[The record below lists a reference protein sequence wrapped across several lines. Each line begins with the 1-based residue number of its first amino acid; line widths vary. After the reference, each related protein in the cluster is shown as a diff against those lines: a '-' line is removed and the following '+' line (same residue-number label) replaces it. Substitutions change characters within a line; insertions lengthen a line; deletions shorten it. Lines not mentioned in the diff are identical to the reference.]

1 MNKITINKMVSKKLM
16 GARKLHCL
24 GVFFLAVT
32 LSGSAERLQA
42 AAVSK
47 EEQSL
52 SQPLVRKN
60 IVTEKSE
67 YLVQAN
73 QSIWELAQDAQKPL
87 NQFMK
92 EKQLRSSYIKKG
104 TQLVK

>member
-1 MNKITINKMVSKKLM
+1 MVSKKLI
-16 GARKLHCL
+16 GAMKLNCL
-24 GVFFLAVT
+24 GVLFLAVT
-32 LSGSAERLQA
+32 LIGYAESLQA

-52 SQPLVRKN
+52 RQPTVRKN
-60 IVTEKSE
+60 IVKEKRE

-73 QSIWELAQDAQKPL
+73 QSIWELAQDAKKPL

-92 EKQLRSSYIKKG
+92 ENQLCSSYIKKG

>member
-1 MNKITINKMVSKKLM
+1 MVSKKLM
-16 GARKLHCL
+16 GASKLHCL
-24 GVFFLAVT
+24 GVLFLAVT
-32 LSGSAERLQA
+32 LSSSAERLQA

-52 SQPLVRKN
+52 RQPLIRKN

-92 EKQLRSSYIKKG
+92 ENQLRSSYKKKG

>member
-1 MNKITINKMVSKKLM
+1 MVSKKLM

-24 GVFFLAVT
+24 GVLFLAVT

-67 YLVQAN
+67 YLVQA

-92 EKQLRSSYIKKG
+92 ENQLRSSYIKKG

>member
-92 EKQLRSSYIKKG
+92 ENQLR
-104 TQLVK
+104 

>member
-1 MNKITINKMVSKKLM
+1 MVSKKLM

-24 GVFFLAVT
+24 GVIFSCYIKLRRKITGCCCLKGRAVAKAT
-32 LSGSAERLQA
+32 LI
-42 AAVSK
+42 
-47 EEQSL
+47 
-52 SQPLVRKN
+52 RKN

-67 YLVQAN
+67 YLVEAN

-92 EKQLRSSYIKKG
+92 ENQLRSSYIKRNAIS
-104 TQLVK
+104 

>member
-1 MNKITINKMVSKKLM
+1 MVSKKLTEQ
-16 GARKLHCL
+16 GNYIVL
-24 GVFFLAVT
+24 GSFLAVT
-32 LSGSAERLQA
+32 LSSSAERLQA

-52 SQPLVRKN
+52 RQPLIRKN

-67 YLVQAN
+67 YLVEAN

-92 EKQLRSSYIKKG
+92 ENQLRSSYIKKERN
-104 TQLVK
+104 

>member
-24 GVFFLAVT
+24 GVSFLAVT

-60 IVTEKSE
+60 VVAILK
-67 YLVQAN
+67 
-73 QSIWELAQDAQKPL
+73 
-87 NQFMK
+87 K
-92 EKQLRSSYIKKG
+92 ERN
-104 TQLVK
+104 

>member
-24 GVFFLAVT
+24 GVLFLAVT

-42 AAVSK
+42 AVVSK
-47 EEQSL
+47 EGH
-52 SQPLVRKN
+52 PLIRKN

-67 YLVQAN
+67 YLVEAN

-92 EKQLRSSYIKKG
+92 ENQLRSSYIKKG